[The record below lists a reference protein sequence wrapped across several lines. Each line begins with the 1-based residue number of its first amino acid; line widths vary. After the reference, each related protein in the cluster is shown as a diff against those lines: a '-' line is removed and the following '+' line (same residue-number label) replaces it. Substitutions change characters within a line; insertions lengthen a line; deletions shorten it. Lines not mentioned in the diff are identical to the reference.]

1 MPDKIE
7 KRKTGFNFVDAIIV
21 CLVVTLLAA
30 GVYKLFFV
38 NRGLA
43 AQNGEIEFKVL
54 IEEVRQPTVEG
65 FQEGLTVRDVDTNI
79 LLGTIVNTEV
89 LPYQEAVPTLDGKIV
104 LADVPEKYNVIV
116 TAHAPAIITD
126 NNITIGNKEIKTG
139 AEISVKTNL
148 VTSSGIIYGVTI
160 K

>member
-1 MPDKIE
+1 MPDKKE
-7 KRKTGFNFVDAIIV
+7 KVKFNFVDAIIV
-21 CLVVTLLAA
+21 CLVLTLLAA

-54 IEEVRQPTVEG
+54 IEEVRRPTVEG
-65 FQEGLTVRDVDTNI
+65 FKEGQTVRDVQTNI
-79 LLGTIVNTEV
+79 LLGTIVHTEA
-89 LPYQEAVPTLDGKIV
+89 LPCKEAVPTLDGKIV
-104 LADVPEKYNVIV
+104 LAEVPEKYNVLVTVRSPAIV
-116 TAHAPAIITD
+116 TD
-126 NNITIGNKEIKTG
+126 SNITIGNKEIKTG

-148 VTSSGIIYGVTI
+148 VTSTGIIYGVTV